1 MKRIFLLLTL
11 MSLLQLSLAQR
22 TVYHVEPEKLF
33 NQGKEMFLE
42 GNYAGADD
50 LLTRFTAISDD
61 VRMKEEAAYMQ
72 AVASFKRGSE
82 GSSEQLETFLYN
94 HPESVHRHPLMFL
107 IGSAHYDRKEWEA
120 ARSWLLQADLD
131 YLTLTDQED
140 YSFRLG
146 YTELQLGNLKE
157 ASRLFGLLSLNS
169 NRYSDAANF
178 YLGYIDYS
186 NKDYNAA
193 LNRFRPLKEHPEYR
207 EEVAFYTAQAT
218 FFDGKLDEAVPLAES
233 FQSQY
238 PRSEHLTEIYRI
250 LGNSYFRLGQPSR
263 AIPWYERYSSSVARP
278 LRGDAYFL
286 GLSYAENGKQNE
298 ALRMFQQAV
307 GEADALTQNAQLQLG
322 QTYLAL
328 NQKQEAQMAFEAAS
342 RNN

>member
-1 MKRIFLLLTL
+1 MKRICLLLTL

-22 TVYHVEPEKLF
+22 TVYHAEPEKLF

-42 GNYAGADD
+42 GNYAGAED
-50 LLTRFTAISDD
+50 LLTRFSAMSDD
-61 VRMKEEAAYMQ
+61 VRLKEEAAYMQ
-72 AVASFKRGSE
+72 AVASFERGSE
-82 GSSEQLETFLYN
+82 DSSEQLETFLNN
-94 HPESVHRHPLMFL
+94 HPESVHRHPLLFL

-120 ARSWLLQADLD
+120 ARNWLLQADLD
-131 YLTLTDQED
+131 YLNLTDQED

-146 YTELQLGNLKE
+146 YTELQLGNLRE
-157 ASRLFGLLSLNS
+157 AARLFGLLSLNS
-169 NRYSDAANF
+169 NRYRDAANF

-186 NKDYNAA
+186 NKDYSTA
-193 LNRFRPLKEHPEYR
+193 LNRFRQLKDHPEYR

-218 FFDGKLDEAVPLAES
+218 FFDGKLEEAVRLSES
-233 FQSQY
+233 FLSQY
-238 PRSEHLTEIYRI
+238 PGSDHLTEMNRV

-263 AIPWYERYSSSVARP
+263 AIPSYERYISSVAKP

-286 GLSYAENGKQNE
+286 GLSYAGNGKQEE
-298 ALRMFQQAV
+298 ALTMFQQAV

-328 NQKQEAQMAFEAAS
+328 NQKQE
-342 RNN
+342 